1 MFNGLKRG
9 IVICACAALAVS
21 CMDYGPIEKEDFEI
35 DNAGSGD
42 EVTGKG
48 LFITNEGNFM
58 YGNASLSYYD
68 PEKKHVENEV
78 FARANAIK
86 LGDVAQSMVIR
97 NGIGWIVVNNSG
109 VIYAIDINTFKEV
122 GRITGFTS
130 PRYIH
135 FLSDEKA
142 YVTQIWDP
150 RIYIVNP
157 KTYQITGYVE
167 TDMDFETGSTEQMVQ
182 YDKYVF
188 TNCWSYQ
195 NRILVID
202 TETDKVCD
210 QITVGIQPTS
220 LVMDKYN
227 KIWTVTD
234 GGYEG
239 SPYGHEAPSLYC
251 IDAATRKIE
260 KQFKFKFGDWPSEVQ
275 LNGTRDTIY
284 FINKA
289 VWRLP
294 VTADKFPVKPFLPYN
309 NTLYYGLTINPVNSE
324 VYIAD
329 ASLGVAIFLLGA
341 PLLGLTGHPLISTL
355 GIAGAAWIGSALI
368 LMLIAAVSRRIKDIM
383 VILILGMM
391 FSSGV
396 GAIVQILQYLSNEAA
411 LKSFVVWTM
420 GSLGDVTLG
429 QLGLLLPAVVLGLV
443 LAVAVIKPLN
453 LLLLGEN
460 YARTMGLDIRRS
472 RQLIFLST
480 TLLAGTVTAFCGP
493 IGFIGLA
500 VPHVA
505 RILFADADHR
515 ILVPASILTGI
526 VVMLLCDVLAKLL
539 TFPINTIT
547 ALLGIPIVIWVVIR
561 NKSIV

>member
-275 LNGTRDTIY
+275 LNGRQVSGKTIPSLQQYALLRTDDQPRQFGSLYRRRD
-284 FINKA
+284 
-289 VWRLP
+289 RLRAERCR
-294 VTADKFPVKPFLPYN
+294 TALFARRRTARRILCRDHPRR
-309 NTLYYGLTINPVNSE
+309 
-324 VYIAD
+324 
-329 ASLGVAIFLLGA
+329 LL
-341 PLLGLTGHPLISTL
+341 L
-355 GIAGAAWIGSALI
+355 ALI
-368 LMLIAAVSRRIKDIM
+368 I
-383 VILILGMM
+383 
-391 FSSGV
+391 
-396 GAIVQILQYLSNEAA
+396 
-411 LKSFVVWTM
+411 
-420 GSLGDVTLG
+420 
-429 QLGLLLPAVVLGLV
+429 
-443 LAVAVIKPLN
+443 
-453 LLLLGEN
+453 
-460 YARTMGLDIRRS
+460 
-472 RQLIFLST
+472 
-480 TLLAGTVTAFCGP
+480 
-493 IGFIGLA
+493 
-500 VPHVA
+500 
-505 RILFADADHR
+505 
-515 ILVPASILTGI
+515 
-526 VVMLLCDVLAKLL
+526 
-539 TFPINTIT
+539 
-547 ALLGIPIVIWVVIR
+547 
-561 NKSIV
+561 